1 VGRTRKPA
9 HFPARP
15 CRWIVRQYLLPLWI
29 AAVAIDGPAGCDP
42 CRTRRRRVSPDRFLR
57 GAEQRERTCTR
68 DCRRYA
74 TDTAMTPFLCK
85 TCGTQFAPSMQSP
98 SRCPICEDERQFV
111 GYGGQ
116 EWLTLPQLQQHHR
129 NAIREEEPGL
139 HSILTEPDFA
149 IGERAFLVQTN
160 EGNLLWDCLA
170 LINPETIERVRSL
183 GGIRAIAISHPHFY
197 TTMIEWSRA
206 FGDVP
211 IHLNARD
218 QRWVMRPG
226 AGIRFW
232 NGDRFDLFGG
242 LSLHRTGGHFDGF
255 QVALWPA
262 GAAGQS
268 VLLAGD
274 QPQVCADR
282 RWVTFMYSYPNY
294 IPLGP
299 KAVERVSSTLQ
310 ALRFDRLYGAF
321 PNRTI
326 LHDAKG
332 AIARS
337 AERYLRALAIA

>member
-1 VGRTRKPA
+1 MDRET
-9 HFPARP
+9 
-15 CRWIVRQYLLPLWI
+15 IS
-29 AAVAIDGPAGCDP
+29 AAALDCDHDRGAAIDGRARCDAMP
-42 CRTRRRRVSPDRFLR
+42 HMTPRTSLSK
-57 GAEQRERTCTR
+57 
-68 DCRRYA
+68 RYA
-74 TDTAMTPFLCK
+74 NETAMKPFLCK
-85 TCGTQFAPSMQSP
+85 TCGTQFAPSIQSP
-98 SRCPICEDERQFV
+98 PHCPICEDERQFV

-116 EWLTLPQLQQHHR
+116 EWLTLPQLQQTHR

-170 LINPETIERVRSL
+170 LIDPGTIERVRSL

-218 QRWVMRPG
+218 QSWVMRPD

-242 LSLHRTGGHFDGF
+242 LSLHWTGGHFDGF
-255 QVALWPA
+255 QVALWPDGA
-262 GAAGQS
+262 GGQG

-299 KAVERVSSTLQ
+299 KTVERVSSTLQ

-337 AERYLRALAIA
+337 AERYLRALEPAFVVG